1 MVAVVAW
8 ALGRGLYRRVALSS
22 GQLARRWQHRRHPA
36 RLPPFSRRVRGRDKL
51 ERSIRKADR
60 AARRAEKEK
69 KRSAKAKRRERME
82 Q

>member
-1 MVAVVAW
+1 MAPP
-8 ALGRGLYRRVALSS
+8 
-22 GQLARRWQHRRHPA
+22 ARRNEPR
-36 RLPPFSRRVRGRDKL
+36 SSVRGRDKL